1 MDDNRFAEIQLVDPE
16 IAGAIAAEERRQQ
29 DSLELIA
36 SENLASRAV
45 LQAQGTVLTNKY
57 AEGYP
62 GARYYGGCRYVDQVE
77 QLARSRARELF
88 RAEHANVQPH
98 AGAAAN
104 LAVYLAFLKPGDRI
118 LGMNLAHGGHLT
130 HGSPVNI
137 TGRYFEAYSYGVD
150 RASSLLDMEAVRRE
164 ALSIRPKLL
173 IAGATAYPRVIDFA
187 AFQDIAREAGAIL
200 MVDMAHIAGL
210 VAAELHPNPVPC
222 ADVVTTTTHK
232 TLRGPRGGAILCR
245 RKYARRIDQAVFPGL
260 QGGPLMHVIA
270 AKAVSFREA
279 QQPEFTSYQGRVL
292 ENTQVLAEALRG
304 YEFDLVTGGSDTHLL
319 LLDLRSKKITGV
331 EAEQLLERVGIT
343 ANKNAIPFD
352 PLSPRVTSGL
362 RLGTPAITSRG
373 MGPEQL
379 RMIARLIEET
389 LARRS
394 DRAALE
400 RIKQQVLEL
409 CQAFPTVQFA
419 GTLAGG

>member
-45 LQAQGTVLTNKY
+45 LQAQGTVLTSKY

-62 GARYYGGCRYVDQVE
+62 GARYYGGCRYVDRVE
-77 QLARSRARELF
+77 QLACSRARELF
-88 RAEHANVQPH
+88 QAEHANVQPH

-164 ALSIRPKLL
+164 ALSIRQKLY

-292 ENTQVLAEALRG
+292 ENTQVLAEALLG
-304 YEFDLVTGGSDTHLL
+304 YDFDLVTGGSDTHLL

-331 EAEQLLERVGIT
+331 ESEQLLEKVGIT

-352 PLSPRVTSGL
+352 PCSPRVTSGL

-389 LARRS
+389 LARRT

-400 RIKQQVLEL
+400 RIRQQVLEL